1 MLSICRREGKT
12 DDAGDMGPNCYRGL
26 ESTALS
32 TQTEA
37 EYLRTG
43 AGRLGV
49 HQGEHYQNS
58 VLFVFL
64 VKWEPNLWQRRH
76 SEMRCPKLEEFDQT

>member
-1 MLSICRREGKT
+1 MSICRREGET

-37 EYLRTG
+37 EYLGTG
-43 AGRLGV
+43 AARLGDAS
-49 HQGEHYQNS
+49 GEA
-58 VLFVFL
+58 L
-64 VKWEPNLWQRRH
+64 
-76 SEMRCPKLEEFDQT
+76 